1 MASSR
6 MSRPTGTE
14 SQTEP
19 ILVPFPLPPIGKIHS
34 DKKEVAAVLIQ
45 TDYVWLGNEFP
56 TRNSEAA
63 CCTREGSAMET
74 PVPRVKSPRKKSTE
88 KKLPDA
94 QVGIDIVSKQLG
106 ATGELADEVSVPV
119 TPSVESPESTEDAR
133 LANEVQV
140 ASTPKKGVSKRSK
153 ISKVTEEQPATP
165 ATSAGPETPM
175 AASETTSLRK
185 ESVKPVLSD
194 SSDDEHPL
202 LHTPTSRKPTV
213 LTSVKPSVPSK
224 KETSTK
230 KSIPQPPS
238 ASESEAEAHSS
249 SSESDADVPSVSLI
263 SSKKRKD
270 DSRSK
275 ETVQT
280 PASVAKPLESPPPA
294 SRLGPLVQVNDV
306 AEGHIEILHQKIN
319 ELIPEPL
326 RAGAIKEAVF
336 DEPNSRIVFQLR
348 ITPKVV
354 NFMSAN
360 GGLVKLDDE
369 KERKLVVLSDSL
381 KKKAASLFNEETPV
395 KKRRQI

>member
-1 MASSR
+1 MTSSR

-63 CCTREGSAMET
+63 CCTREEPAMEI
-74 PVPRVKSPRKKSTE
+74 PAAKVKSPRKKSTE
-88 KKLPDA
+88 KKVPDA
-94 QVGIDIVSKQLG
+94 QVGIESVSKQLG

-119 TPSVESPESTEDAR
+119 TPSVQSAEPAEDAR
-133 LANEVQV
+133 LGNNDQV

-153 ISKVTEEQPATP
+153 ISKETEEQPATP

-175 AASETTSLRK
+175 AASETASVRK

-202 LHTPTSRKPTV
+202 LHAPKSRKPAV
-213 LTSVKPSVPSK
+213 VSSVKPSVPSK
-224 KETSTK
+224 TETSVK
-230 KSIPQPPS
+230 KSVAQPPS

-275 ETVQT
+275 ETVAT
-280 PASVAKPLESPPPA
+280 PAPVAKQIESSPPA

-306 AEGHIEILHQKIN
+306 AEEHIEILHKKIN

-369 KERKLVVLSDSL
+369 KERKLVVLSDAL
-381 KKKAASLFNEETPV
+381 KKKAAFLFQEETPV